1 MEQDKNLDAAPPAGA
16 AAPAKAIVS
25 VNSRGG
31 SSNNLVGK
39 IFFGVAVFAV
49 ILIAALVILNKWR
62 ANHRAEQE
70 IVEKANKAEN
80 KSAAVGQRRQFDTDP
95 PPLPGA
101 AKPETQADASQ
112 ACADGLVGTIML
124 GPDGKPLMS
133 PGGIPMRVCKDGK
146 VVVPA
151 VQNGTP
157 TQPIG
162 VAGQPGKPQQ
172 AGGTPPPSRYAG
184 DIVVASP
191 NALTGGAG
199 GNPGRMS
206 PAEAGNDAKA
216 QRQQTAM
223 SMVQDILKQQGA
235 GTGAAGAGRPGGST
249 GPAGANPQGSLGS
262 LLTPSSTPMVQAG
275 MLGDRNMIL
284 PKGRTIDCVM
294 SMRLINE
301 VAGMASCVLTQNVY
315 SDNGRVV
322 LLERGSEA
330 TGEYV
335 AAMAQGQRRLFVLW
349 TRIKTPEGV
358 VINLNS
364 PAADALGTSGMDG
377 YVDNHWWERIGSAFM
392 LSFVKDIVAYAAAPS
407 GSGAVY
413 QNSSQ
418 TSENM
423 ASKVLESTIN
433 IKPTLYKN
441 QGDRGSI
448 YVARDLDFGTVY
460 ALKPR

>member
-1 MEQDKNLDAAPPAGA
+1 MEQEKNLDAAPPAGG
-16 AAPAKAIVS
+16 AAPTKAIVS

-31 SSNNLVGK
+31 TSNNMVAK

-62 ANHRAEQE
+62 ANHKAEQE
-70 IVEKANKAEN
+70 IAEKANKAEN
-80 KSAAVGQRRQFDTDP
+80 KSAAVGPRRTFDTDP

-101 AKPETQADASQ
+101 AKPEIQANASPG
-112 ACADGLVGTIML
+112 CADGLVGTIML

-133 PGGIPMRVCKDGK
+133 ASGIPMRVCKDGK

-151 VQNGTP
+151 VQNSVP

-162 VAGQPGKPQQ
+162 VVGQPGKP
-172 AGGTPPPSRYAG
+172 GGPPPPSRYAG

-191 NALTGGAG
+191 NNLTG
-199 GNPGRMS
+199 RMA
-206 PAEAGNDAKA
+206 PVDAANDARTRGPQA
-216 QRQQTAM
+216 VTM
-223 SMVQDILKQQGA
+223 STLQDILKQTQGGNASA
-235 GTGAAGAGRPGGST
+235 GLAGLGRPGGS
-249 GPAGANPQGSLGS
+249 PGANPPGTIGS
-262 LLTPSSTPMVQAG
+262 LLTPSATPMVQAG

-284 PKGRTIDCVM
+284 PKGRSIDCVM
-294 SMRLINE
+294 SMRLVNE

-377 YVDNHWWERIGSAFM
+377 YVDNHWWERIGAAFM
-392 LSFVKDIVAYAAAPS
+392 LSMVKDAVAYAAAPS
-407 GSGAVY
+407 GTGAVY

-418 TSENM
+418 TSDNM
-423 ASKVLESTIN
+423 ATKVLESTIN